1 MIKVFCLYNPV
12 HLETS
17 FDALLSSKTYIFV
30 LEMFSNPNII
40 RFQRPRNNGGI
51 SKVVSQTCNVQNPA
65 ISWISKA
72 NVPSE
77 AKDTTETYKMP
88 ETSGNFVQNAEC
100 RGRLSS

>member
-30 LEMFSNPNII
+30 LVMFLNPNII
-40 RFQRPRNNGGI
+40 QFQRPRNNSGI

-65 ISWISKA
+65 TSWISKA

-77 AKDTTETYKMP
+77 AKDTRETYKMP